1 MTRAPLVLAW
11 CALVTAPL
19 SGQGA
24 TSAGSH
30 CLLSI
35 DHVSRATH
43 QVPNPDG
50 TSNYFL
56 GGDVRLSCQG
66 TDVRM
71 AADSVAAFN
80 DLKVTY
86 FLGHVR
92 YDDSSVSMTADNGTY
107 YKDGERWEAR
117 GNVVTR
123 NTGNGSTLRGPSLDY
138 LRAIA
143 GVRDTAEMY
152 ATGRPRVEYVPTD
165 SSGKRQEPYVIYAD
179 RVRFRGNDQVFGGGS
194 VTVDRSDLSA
204 KGDSLRLDTGAG
216 QDGGLYGRAAGGAEI
231 DGKGASAFTLTGKR
245 IDLSLTKNALT
256 GVRSIGRAHAVDPDW
271 DLVAD
276 TIDLHLKDQHLV
288 ATFAWG
294 DSLRP
299 RAVSPGRDII
309 ADSLAI
315 DTPGQVLTQARAFG
329 SAWIGGAIDSVTHER
344 DQLWGDTVVAD
355 FVSRDSAGTKRSE
368 LSRVEARHD
377 ARSYHLL
384 APQGACPGSPVSY
397 IRGGQIVLYFRAE
410 ENDLDRVVVHDK
422 VDGVQIEPVCAPPD
436 SAHADS
442 LRADSARTSSRR
454 KS

>member
-1 MTRAPLVLAW
+1 MTRAVVVLA
-11 CALVTAPL
+11 CGALVAAPL
-19 SGQGA
+19 AGQGPA
-24 TSAGSH
+24 PADGH

-43 QVPNPDG
+43 QIPNPDG

-92 YDDSSVSMTADNGTY
+92 YDDSSIAMTADNGTY
-107 YKDGERWEAR
+107 LKDGERWEAR

-138 LRAIA
+138 MRAIA
-143 GVRDTAEMY
+143 GIRDTAEMY

-204 KGDSLRLDTGAG
+204 KGDSLRLDTGPG
-216 QDGGLYGRAAGGAEI
+216 QDGGLYARTTSGAEI
-231 DGKGASAFTLTGKR
+231 DGKGSSNFTLTGKR
-245 IDLSLTKNALT
+245 IDLSLTKNELT
-256 GVRSIGRAHAVDPDW
+256 GIRSTGRAHAVDPDW

-315 DTPGQVLTQARAFG
+315 DTPDQVLTQARAFG
-329 SAWIGGAIDSVTHER
+329 SAWIGGAVDSVTHQR

-355 FVSRDSAGTKRSE
+355 FVSRDSAGKKQSV
-368 LSRVEARHD
+368 LSRVEARHN

-384 APQGACPGSPVSY
+384 ASTGTCPGSPVSY
-397 IRGGQIVLYFRAE
+397 IRGGQIVLFFRAD

-436 SAHADS
+436 STHADS
-442 LRADSARTSSRR
+442 LRADSARATPRR